1 MSLTHQTNMY
11 KSIIAVILYLFISQS
26 VTAQIAMEVYPP
38 EFIKSIAVKSESNQ
52 VEFPVIRLGN
62 SFSLEFDVLNGYEED
77 YYYKIDHYN
86 FDWTK
91 SQLSKSE
98 YLKGYD
104 NNKIYNYKNSF
115 NTYQIY
121 SHYELSI
128 PNTETKVIKSG
139 NYIISIFNE
148 YEEIVFSKKIIIY
161 EALSSVKIGVF
172 RTRDLNFINKRQVVQ
187 FEIEAEKINNPMKTI
202 KTLIIQNN
210 NLKQSISNL
219 KPQYT
224 IGNKLIYKYDSRSSF
239 DGGNE
244 FLYFE
249 NKNIR
254 GSDLNIRTFDL
265 KDIYHNY
272 LYPDN
277 ERKNSTYSYN
287 PDINGNFLVT
297 AVDAKDVDIEADYAV
312 VHFYLN
318 IDKLDSDKSIYVSGN
333 FNGHQLNNFN
343 KMNYNNF
350 KNLYEIELKLKQ
362 GFYNYKYSVA
372 DNNNKELNGFISG
385 NFDETE
391 NNYKVIVY
399 YRTFGSR
406 YDRVIGYNQINSI
419 DVNN

>member
-1 MSLTHQTNMY
+1 MSLTYQTNMY
-11 KSIIAVILYLFISQS
+11 KSIIAVIFYLFISQS
-26 VTAQIAMEVYPP
+26 VTAQIEMEVYPP

-86 FDWTK
+86 FDWKK

-224 IGNKLIYKYDSRSSF
+224 IGNKLIYKYDLKASF
-239 DGGNE
+239 MGGNE

-254 GSDLNIRTFDL
+254 GSDINIRTFDL
-265 KDIYHNY
+265 KEIYHNY
-272 LYPDN
+272 LYPDIPRN
-277 ERKNSTYSYN
+277 NSTYSYN

-297 AVDAKDVDIEADYAV
+297 AVDAEDTDIEADYAV

-333 FNGHQLNNFN
+333 FNGYQLNSSN
-343 KMNYNNF
+343 KMTYNSLKKNYE
-350 KNLYEIELKLKQ
+350 LELKLKQ
-362 GFYNYKYSVA
+362 GFYNYKYSVL
-372 DNNNKELNGFISG
+372 NNFNKEIDGFVSG

-391 NNYKVIVY
+391 NNYKVIIY
-399 YRTFGSR
+399 YSDFGSR

-419 DVNN
+419 NLNN

>member
-1 MSLTHQTNMY
+1 MY
-11 KSIIAVILYLFISQS
+11 KSTIAIVLYLLIFNS
-26 VTAQIAMEVYPP
+26 VTAQVGMEVYPP
-38 EFIKSIAVKSESNQ
+38 EFIKSIAVKSKSNQ

-62 SFSLEFDVLNGYEED
+62 SLSIEFDVLNGYEED

-121 SHYELSI
+121 SHYNLSI
-128 PNTETKVIKSG
+128 PNDETKIIKSG
-139 NYIISIFNE
+139 NYIISIFDE
-148 YEEIVFSKKIIIY
+148 YQEIVFSKKIIIY
-161 EALSSVKIGVF
+161 EALSNVKIGVF
-172 RTRDLNFINKRQVVQ
+172 RTRDLNFIHKKQVVQ
-187 FEIEAEKINNPMKTI
+187 FEIEAEKINNPLKTI

-210 NLKQSISNL
+210 NLEKSISNL

-224 IGNKLIYKYDSRSSF
+224 IGNKLIYKYDSPASF

-272 LYPDN
+272 LYADTARN
-277 ERKNSTYSYN
+277 KST
-287 PDINGNFLVT
+287 
-297 AVDAKDVDIEADYAV
+297 
-312 VHFYLN
+312 
-318 IDKLDSDKSIYVSGN
+318 
-333 FNGHQLNNFN
+333 
-343 KMNYNNF
+343 
-350 KNLYEIELKLKQ
+350 
-362 GFYNYKYSVA
+362 
-372 DNNNKELNGFISG
+372 
-385 NFDETE
+385 
-391 NNYKVIVY
+391 
-399 YRTFGSR
+399 
-406 YDRVIGYNQINSI
+406 
-419 DVNN
+419 

>member
-1 MSLTHQTNMY
+1 MY
-11 KSIIAVILYLFISQS
+11 KSIIAIVLYLLISNS
-26 VTAQIAMEVYPP
+26 VTAQVAMEVYPP

-62 SFSLEFDVLNGYEED
+62 SLSIEFDVLNGYEED

-121 SHYELSI
+121 SHYSLSI
-128 PNTETKVIKSG
+128 PNDETKIIKSG
-139 NYIISIFNE
+139 NYIISIFDE
-148 YEEIVFSKKIIIY
+148 YQEIVFSKKIIIY
-161 EALSSVKIGVF
+161 EALSNVKIGVF
-172 RTRDLNFINKRQVVQ
+172 RTRDLNFIHEKQVVQ
-187 FEIEAEKINNPMKTI
+187 FEIEAEKINNPLKTI

-210 NLKQSISNL
+210 NLEKSISNL

-224 IGNKLIYKYDSRSSF
+224 IGNKLIYKYDSPASF

-272 LYPDN
+272 LYPDTA
-277 ERKNSTYSYN
+277 RSKSTYSYN
-287 PDINGNFLVT
+287 PDINGDFLVT
-297 AVDAKDVDIEADYAV
+297 AVDVEDVDIEADYAV

-318 IDKLDSDKSIYVSGN
+318 INKLDIDKSIYVTGN
-333 FNGHQLNNFN
+333 FNGHHLNNFN
-343 KMNYNNF
+343 KMNYNNL
-350 KNLYEIELKLKQ
+350 KRLYEIELKLKQ
-362 GFYNYKYSVA
+362 GFYNYKYTVVDS
-372 DNNNKELNGFISG
+372 DNKQLNGFISG

-391 NNYKVIVY
+391 NNYKIIVY
-399 YRTFGSR
+399 YRNFGSR

-419 DVNN
+419 NVKN

>member
-1 MSLTHQTNMY
+1 MFKSLT
-11 KSIIAVILYLFISQS
+11 SITFCLLFSFSLFSQEAFEILPPD
-26 VTAQIAMEVYPP
+26 QIKTIT
-38 EFIKSIAVKSESNQ
+38 FNDDSNQ
-52 VEFPVIRLGN
+52 IGFPVIRLGN
-62 SFSLEFDVLNGYEED
+62 SFSIEFDVLNGYEDD

-104 NNKIYNYKNSF
+104 NSKIYNYKNSF

-121 SHYELSI
+121 SHYNLTI
-128 PNTETKVIKSG
+128 PNQETKIIKSG
-139 NYIISIFNE
+139 NYIVSILND
-148 YEEIVFSKKIIIY
+148 YEEVVFSKKIIVY
-161 EALSSVKIGVF
+161 ESLSTVEIDIF
-172 RTRDLNFINKRQVVQ
+172 RSRDLNNINKKQVVQ
-187 FEIEAEKINNPMKTI
+187 FEVKATSNINNPLKTV

-210 NLKQSISNL
+210 NLNNSINNL

-224 IGNKLIYKYDSRSSF
+224 LGNRLVYKYDSEASF
-239 DGGNE
+239 MGGNE

-254 GSDLNIRTFDL
+254 GSDINIRTFDL

-277 ERKNSTYSYN
+277 PRNNSTYTYN
-287 PDINGNFLVT
+287 PDINGNFLIT
-297 AVDAKDVDIEADYAV
+297 SLDAQDTDIEADYTK

-318 IDKLDSDKSIYVSGN
+318 INKLDSGKSVYVSGN
-333 FNGHQLNNFN
+333 FNGYQLSSSN
-343 KMNYNNF
+343 KMTYNNSR
-350 KNLYEIELKLKQ
+350 NNYELSLKLKQ
-362 GFYNYKYSVA
+362 GFYNYKYSVL
-372 DNNNKELNGFISG
+372 DNSNKELKGYVSG

-399 YRTFGSR
+399 YRDYGSR
-406 YDRVIGYNQINSI
+406 YDRVIGYNTINSI
-419 DVNN
+419 KINN

>member
-1 MSLTHQTNMY
+1 MY
-11 KSIIAVILYLFISQS
+11 KSIIAIVLYLLISNS
-26 VTAQIAMEVYPP
+26 VTAQEVMEVYPP

-62 SFSLEFDVLNGYEED
+62 SLSIEFDVLNGYEED

-121 SHYELSI
+121 SHYSLSI
-128 PNTETKVIKSG
+128 PNDETKIIKSG
-139 NYIISIFNE
+139 NYIISIFDE
-148 YEEIVFSKKIIIY
+148 YQEIVFSKKIIIY
-161 EALSSVKIGVF
+161 EALSNVKIGVF
-172 RTRDLNFINKRQVVQ
+172 RTRDLNFIHKKQVVQ
-187 FEIEAEKINNPMKTI
+187 FEIEAEKINNPLKTI

-210 NLKQSISNL
+210 NLEKSISNL

-224 IGNKLIYKYDSRSSF
+224 IGNKLIYKYDSTASF

-272 LYPDN
+272 LYPDTARN
-277 ERKNSTYSYN
+277 KSTYSYN

-297 AVDAKDVDIEADYAV
+297 AVDVEDVDIEADYAV

-318 IDKLDSDKSIYVSGN
+318 IDKLDIGKSVYVTGN
-333 FNGHQLNNFN
+333 FNGHHINNFN
-343 KMNYNNF
+343 KMNYNNL
-350 KNLYEIELKLKQ
+350 KRLYEIELKLKQ
-362 GFYNYKYSVA
+362 GFYNYKYKVLDG
-372 DNNNKELNGFISG
+372 DNKQLNGFISG

-391 NNYKVIVY
+391 NNYKIIVY
-399 YRTFGSR
+399 YRDFGSR

-419 DVNN
+419 NVNN

>member
-1 MSLTHQTNMY
+1 MY
-11 KSIIAVILYLFISQS
+11 KSILVIILSLICQISVRSQ
-26 VTAQIAMEVYPP
+26 VIKEVYPP
-38 EFIKSIAVKSESNQ
+38 EFVKSIIVKSESKQ
-52 VEFPVIRLGN
+52 IEFPVIHLNN

-77 YYYKIDHYN
+77 YYYRVDHYN

-104 NNKIYNYKNSF
+104 NTKIQNYKNSF

-121 SHYELSI
+121 SHYELNL
-128 PNTETKVIKSG
+128 PNKNTKIIKSG
-139 NYIISIFNE
+139 NYIISVFND
-148 YEEIVFSKKIIIY
+148 YEEIIFSKKIVIY
-161 EALSSVKIGVF
+161 EALSSVKIGIF
-172 RTRDLNFINKRQVVQ
+172 RDRDLSYIDKKQVVQ
-187 FEIEAEKINNPMKTI
+187 FEIIASKINNPKKTI

-210 NLKQSISNL
+210 NLNQSISDL

-224 IGNKLIYKYDSRSSF
+224 IGNKLIYKYNSKASF
-239 DGGNE
+239 NGGNE

-272 LYPDN
+272 LYADTARN
-277 ERKNSTYSYN
+277 KSTYSYN

-297 AVDAKDVDIEADYAV
+297 AVDVEDVDIEADYAV

-318 IDKLDSDKSIYVSGN
+318 IDKLDIDKSIYVTGN
-333 FNGHQLNNFN
+333 FNGHHLNNLN
-343 KMNYNNF
+343 KMNYNNL
-350 KNLYEIELKLKQ
+350 KRQYEIELKLKQ
-362 GFYNYKYSVA
+362 GFYNYKYTVVDSA
-372 DNNNKELNGFISG
+372 NKQLNGFISG

-391 NNYKVIVY
+391 NNYKIIVY
-399 YRTFGSR
+399 YRNFGSR

-419 DVNN
+419 NVNN

>member
-1 MSLTHQTNMY
+1 MY

-172 RTRDLNFINKRQVVQ
+172 RTRELNFINKKQVVQ

-219 KPQYT
+219 KPQYI

-249 NKNIR
+249 NKDIR

-333 FNGHQLNNFN
+333 FNGYQLNDFN
-343 KMNYNNF
+343 KMTYNTF
-350 KNLYEIELKLKQ
+350 KKLYEIELKLKQ
-362 GFYNYKYSVA
+362 GFYNYKYSVV
-372 DNNNKELNGFISG
+372 DNTNKELNGFISG

-391 NNYKVIVY
+391 NNYKIIVY

-419 DVNN
+419 NVNN

>member
-1 MSLTHQTNMY
+1 MY
-11 KSIIAVILYLFISQS
+11 KSIIAIVLYLLISNS
-26 VTAQIAMEVYPP
+26 VTAQEVMEVYPP

-62 SFSLEFDVLNGYEED
+62 SLSIEFDVLNGYEED

-121 SHYELSI
+121 SHYSLSI
-128 PNTETKVIKSG
+128 PNDETKIIKSG
-139 NYIISIFNE
+139 NYIISIFDE
-148 YEEIVFSKKIIIY
+148 YQEIVFSKKIIIY
-161 EALSSVKIGVF
+161 EALSNVKIGVF
-172 RTRDLNFINKRQVVQ
+172 RTRDLNFIHEKQVVQ
-187 FEIEAEKINNPMKTI
+187 FEIEAEKINNPLKTI

-210 NLKQSISNL
+210 NLEKSISNL

-272 LYPDN
+272 LYPDTA
-277 ERKNSTYSYN
+277 RSKSTYSYN
-287 PDINGNFLVT
+287 PDINGDFLVT
-297 AVDAKDVDIEADYAV
+297 AVDVEDVDIEADYAV

-318 IDKLDSDKSIYVSGN
+318 INKLDIDKSIYVTGN
-333 FNGHQLNNFN
+333 FNGHHLNNFN
-343 KMNYNNF
+343 KMNYNNL
-350 KNLYEIELKLKQ
+350 KRLYEIELKLKQ
-362 GFYNYKYSVA
+362 GFYNYKYTVVDS
-372 DNNNKELNGFISG
+372 DNKQLNGFISG

-391 NNYKVIVY
+391 NNYKIIVY
-399 YRTFGSR
+399 YRNFGSR

-419 DVNN
+419 NVKN

>member
-1 MSLTHQTNMY
+1 MY
-11 KSIIAVILYLFISQS
+11 KSTIAIVLYLLIFNS
-26 VTAQIAMEVYPP
+26 VTAQVGMEVYPP
-38 EFIKSIAVKSESNQ
+38 EFIKSIAVKSKSNQ

-62 SFSLEFDVLNGYEED
+62 SLSIEFDVLNGYEED

-121 SHYELSI
+121 SHYNLSI
-128 PNTETKVIKSG
+128 PNDETKIIKSG
-139 NYIISIFNE
+139 NYIISIFDE
-148 YEEIVFSKKIIIY
+148 YQEIVFSKKIIIY
-161 EALSSVKIGVF
+161 EALSNVKIGVF
-172 RTRDLNFINKRQVVQ
+172 RTRDLNFIHKKQVVQ
-187 FEIEAEKINNPMKTI
+187 FEIEAEKINNPLKTI

-210 NLKQSISNL
+210 NLDQSISNL

-224 IGNKLIYKYDSRSSF
+224 IGNKLIYKYDSPASF

-272 LYPDN
+272 LYPDTPRN
-277 ERKNSTYSYN
+277 SSTYSYN

-297 AVDAKDVDIEADYAV
+297 AVDAQDVDIEADYVV

-318 IDKLDSDKSIYVSGN
+318 IDKLDNNKSIYVSGN
-333 FNGHQLNNFN
+333 FNGYQLSDTN
-343 KMNYNNF
+343 KMSYNSF
-350 KNLYEIELKLKQ
+350 KNSYEAKLKLKQ
-362 GFYNYKYSVA
+362 GFYNYKYSVL
-372 DNNNKELNGFISG
+372 DGENMLESGFISG

-399 YRTFGSR
+399 YRDFGSR
-406 YDRVIGYNQINSI
+406 YDRVIGFNQINS
-419 DVNN
+419 VNINN

>member
-1 MSLTHQTNMY
+1 MY
-11 KSIIAVILYLFISQS
+11 KSIIAIVLYLLISNS
-26 VTAQIAMEVYPP
+26 VTAQVAMEVYPP

-62 SFSLEFDVLNGYEED
+62 SLSIEFDVLNGYEED

-121 SHYELSI
+121 SHYSLSI
-128 PNTETKVIKSG
+128 PNDEIKIIKSG
-139 NYIISIFNE
+139 NYIISIFDE
-148 YEEIVFSKKIIIY
+148 YQEIVFSKKIIIY
-161 EALSSVKIGVF
+161 EALSNVKIGVF
-172 RTRDLNFINKRQVVQ
+172 RTRDLNFIHKKQVVQ
-187 FEIEAEKINNPMKTI
+187 FEIEAEKINNPLKTI

-210 NLKQSISNL
+210 NLEKSISNL

-224 IGNKLIYKYDSRSSF
+224 IGNKLIYKYDLPASF

-272 LYPDN
+272 LYADTARN
-277 ERKNSTYSYN
+277 KSTYSYN

-297 AVDAKDVDIEADYAV
+297 AVDVEDVDIEADYAV

-318 IDKLDSDKSIYVSGN
+318 IDKLDIDKSIYVTGN
-333 FNGHQLNNFN
+333 FNGHHLNNLN
-343 KMNYNNF
+343 KMNYNNL
-350 KNLYEIELKLKQ
+350 KRQYEIELKLKQ
-362 GFYNYKYSVA
+362 GFYNYKYTVVDS
-372 DNNNKELNGFISG
+372 DNKQLNGFISG

-391 NNYKVIVY
+391 NNYKIIVY
-399 YRTFGSR
+399 YRNFGSR
-406 YDRVIGYNQINSI
+406 YDRVIGYNQINSTN
-419 DVNN
+419 VNN